1 MESKLDP
8 FSTIAYYYRVN
19 ADTLRRSYKQHSSSF
34 NQWEQAAHARE
45 YLLYPENITARL
57 AIDEVS
63 LSKGELY
70 TILSSRDRPGRKGKL
85 IAIIASTK
93 AEDILKVLLKVPLSK
108 RKQVSEISMD
118 MAPSMAKACREGFP
132 NALQVIDR
140 FHVVK
145 LVMEAMQHVRIAQR
159 WKEIDLENAEIKK
172 ARLSNKHYRPK
183 TLVNGDT
190 CKQLLARAR
199 YLLYKRPEQWTQTQV
214 VRAAL
219 LFQLYPNIEQAYRHS
234 WEFRRIYE
242 LTSKEKAT
250 EQMKEWVQGIKN
262 GGLEQF
268 NSAAQSVQNHWKS
281 ILNFFNHRS
290 TNAHAESFN
299 AQIKLFRANLRGVT
313 NVSLFLFRME
323 KIFA

>member
-1 MESKLDP
+1 MDP

-19 ADTLRRSYKQHSSSF
+19 PDTLRRNYKQHSSSF
-34 NQWEQAAHARE
+34 SQWEQAAHAGE
-45 YLLYPENITARL
+45 YLVYPQNITARL

-70 TILSSRDRPGRKGKL
+70 TILSSRDKPGRKGKL

-93 AEDILKVLLKVPLSK
+93 AEDILKVLLKVPLAK
-108 RKQVSEISMD
+108 REQVSEISMD
-118 MAPSMAKACREGFP
+118 MAPSMAKACRESFP
-132 NALQVIDR
+132 NALQVTDR
-140 FHVVK
+140 FHVVR
-145 LVMEAMQHVRIAQR
+145 LVIEAMQHVRIDQR
-159 WKEIDLENAEIKK
+159 WKEIDKENDEIKK
-172 ARLSNKHYRPK
+172 ARHANRRYQPK

-190 CKQLLARAR
+190 CKQLLARSR
-199 YLLYKRPEQWTQTQV
+199 YLLYKRPEQWTQTQI

-219 LFQLYPNIEQAYRHS
+219 LFQLYPKIEEAYRHS
-234 WEFRRIYE
+234 WEFRKIYE
-242 LTSKEKAT
+242 FSSKEKAMLK
-250 EQMKEWVQGIKN
+250 MKDWVQEIKQC
-262 GGLEQF
+262 GLEQF
-268 NSAAQSVQNHWKS
+268 NSVAESVLNHWSS
-281 ILNFFNHRS
+281 ILNFFNHGS